1 MVRPECVSFFD
12 QVSAF
17 KRANKFIVKTLFL
30 KLASCHLF
38 AHFGDAAIKRQCHAC
53 LNAPVI
59 TALIGACDAVVAEIE
74 RRDVKGRS
82 IA

>member
-1 MVRPECVSFFD
+1 MVRSECVSFFD
-12 QVSAF
+12 QISAF
-17 KRANKFIVKTLFL
+17 KSANKFIVETLFL
-30 KLASCHLF
+30 KLAFCHLF
-38 AHFGDAAIKRQCHAC
+38 AHLGDAAIKRHCHAC

-59 TALIGACDAVVAEIE
+59 AALIGTRDAVVAEIE